1 MNKNDND
8 EFSDDE
14 IKAEDLIKKTFLE
27 SNPVDIA
34 KGDKIKVIKGD
45 LTGISGTVI
54 TIEDN

>member
-1 MNKNDND
+1 MNKND

-14 IKAEDLIKKTFLE
+14 IKAEDLIEKTFLE

-45 LTGISGTVI
+45 LTGISGIVI
-54 TIEDN
+54 TIEGN